1 MNYDIIYLL
10 SNIFGTYII
19 YRFMFIFFARREK
32 SKKISIFSY
41 ILYFVII
48 GIINIAFNI
57 PVINLICNLILFF
70 LLTLN
75 YYSTWKNRL
84 IAVVY
89 IYTILLSVETITV
102 VILDILDLNSVVT
115 NIDIQQILGQII
127 SKIISFIVVLLISNF
142 KINKTDTPI
151 PLQHW
156 LAIFVIPS
164 ATLFSTFVLMTEG
177 NPHNFIKIFISIAL
191 LFLINIFVFYLY
203 DILLQSYREKM
214 EKNLLKQQN
223 NIYTKQLNIIN
234 QSQENIKLLRHDMKN
249 HISTLQ
255 ALIEKEN
262 TDMALQY
269 IQDMFELIDN
279 NEEYAKSGNTEI
291 DGILNYK
298 ILEAKKKG
306 IDVKLDLHIPSKL
319 NIQSFDLVVILG
331 NLFDNAIEATT
342 KTEKNKIISACIELD
357 RNVLYI
363 NISNPFEGE
372 LHYGGINKK
381 LVTTHKDSEN
391 HGLGLDSVKKSIDK
405 YNGTLKIRHIDD
417 IFYVDVLIY
426 NPINYKGGSL

>member
-1 MNYDIIYLL
+1 MNNYDIIYLL

-32 SKKISIFSY
+32 SRNISVLSY
-41 ILYFVII
+41 ILYFIII
-48 GIINIAFNI
+48 GIINIALNI

-75 YYSTWKNRL
+75 YYSTWKKRL
-84 IAVVY
+84 AAVVY
-89 IYTILLSVETITV
+89 IYAILLSVETITV
-102 VILDILDLNSVVT
+102 IILDILDLNSVVT

-127 SKIISFIVVLLISNF
+127 SKIISYIVVLLISNF
-142 KINKTDTPI
+142 KINKTDTSI
-151 PLQHW
+151 PLLHW
-156 LAIFVIPS
+156 FAIFVIPF

-203 DILLQSYREKM
+203 DILLKSYQEKM

-223 NIYTKQLNIIN
+223 NIYIKQLNIIN
-234 QSQENIKLLRHDMKN
+234 QSQESIKLLRHDMKN
-249 HISTLQ
+249 HISALL

-269 IQDMFELIDN
+269 IQDMFKLIDN
-279 NEEYAKSGNTEI
+279 NEEYAKSGNAEI

-331 NLFDNAIEATT
+331 NLFDNAIEATS
-342 KTEKNKIISACIELD
+342 KTEKNKIINACIELE

-363 NISNPFEGE
+363 NISNPFKGE
-372 LHYGGINKK
+372 LHYGGINK

-391 HGLGLDSVKKSIDK
+391 HGLGLDSVKKSVDK
-405 YNGTLKIRHIDD
+405 YNGTLKIRHVDD
-417 IFYVDVLIY
+417 IFYVDALVY
-426 NPINYKGGSL
+426 NPNIPVQN

>member
-1 MNYDIIYLL
+1 MIY
-10 SNIFGTYII
+10 
-19 YRFMFIFFARREK
+19 
-32 SKKISIFSY
+32 
-41 ILYFVII
+41 
-48 GIINIAFNI
+48 
-57 PVINLICNLILFF
+57 
-70 LLTLN
+70 
-75 YYSTWKNRL
+75 
-84 IAVVY
+84 
-89 IYTILLSVETITV
+89 
-102 VILDILDLNSVVT
+102 
-115 NIDIQQILGQII
+115 
-127 SKIISFIVVLLISNF
+127 
-142 KINKTDTPI
+142 
-151 PLQHW
+151 
-156 LAIFVIPS
+156 
-164 ATLFSTFVLMTEG
+164 
-177 NPHNFIKIFISIAL
+177 
-191 LFLINIFVFYLY
+191 
-203 DILLQSYREKM
+203 
-214 EKNLLKQQN
+214 
-223 NIYTKQLNIIN
+223 